1 MNLRFQAMKISGLL
15 TVVPAREVAFEEEMA
30 NYSFSPAKSLK
41 LKLAMGYG
49 KHRIVEDGVCAS
61 DLCVWGLEHLFKQD
75 LLKKDEI
82 DALVL
87 VTQSPDH
94 FMPPTSNIIQ
104 GRLGLKQDLFCLD
117 ICQGCA
123 GFVVGLFEAFMLL
136 EQAAVRKVVVL
147 NADVLSR
154 KVSPRDRNS
163 FPLIGDAASVTIV
176 EKDPIGGPIFATM
189 NMDGSQADVLMI
201 PAGGFRYP
209 SSPETARL
217 EEDENGN
224 FRAKDH
230 LVMKGDAVFNF
241 VQAEVPPMIG
251 SLLEA
256 AVADPGDIDYF
267 LFHQPNRFMLRKLA
281 DKMKI
286 GYERMPSNIVENF
299 GNSSGV
305 TIPLAVAFNVR
316 ERLSRERLKICF
328 AGFGVGLTWASILMD
343 VGPLDFCEMIE
354 YAQER

>member
-1 MNLRFQAMKISGLL
+1 MNLRFSNKAISGIL
-15 TVVPAREVAFEEEMA
+15 TVVPAREVAFEQEMA
-30 NYSFSPAKSLK
+30 NYNFSPAKCLK

-49 KHRIVEDGVCAS
+49 KHRIVAGDACAS
-61 DLCVWGLEHLFKQD
+61 DLCVRGLTALFD
-75 LLKKDEI
+75 RGLLKKDEI
-82 DALVL
+82 DALIL

-104 GRLGLKQDLFCLD
+104 GRLGLKRDLLCLD

-123 GFVVGLFEAFMLL
+123 GFVIGLVEAFMLL
-136 EQAAVRKVVVL
+136 EQEAIRKVVLL

-154 KVSPRDRNS
+154 RVSPRDRNS

-176 EKDPIGGPIFATM
+176 EKDPSGGPIHA
-189 NMDGSQADVLMI
+189 NLKMDGSQADALMI
-201 PAGGFRYP
+201 PAGGFRCP

-241 VQAEVPPMIG
+241 VQTEVPPMIAG
-251 SLLEA
+251 LMNA
-256 AVADPGDIDYF
+256 AGADPGSVDYF
-267 LFHQPNRFMLRKLA
+267 MFHQPNRFMLRKLA
-281 DKMKI
+281 DKMQV
-286 GYERMPSNIVENF
+286 GYEKMPSNIVENF

-305 TIPLAVAFNVR
+305 TIPLAVTFNAG
-316 ERLSRERLKICF
+316 ERLLRERLKICL
-328 AGFGVGLTWASILMD
+328 AGFGVGLTWASILMN
-343 VGPLDFCEMIE
+343 VGPLAFCEMIE
-354 YAQER
+354 YD